1 MPKPL
6 PIAVLEAKKEQED
19 PLKGMQQ
26 AKGYSDCNAS
36 MFNMSLQPTGIFMA
50 NTTSLLNCKVE
61 PGPSWTFPIT
71 ST

>member
-26 AKGYSDCNAS
+26 AKGYSDC
-36 MFNMSLQPTGIFMA
+36 QR
-50 NTTSLLNCKVE
+50 
-61 PGPSWTFPIT
+61 
-71 ST
+71 